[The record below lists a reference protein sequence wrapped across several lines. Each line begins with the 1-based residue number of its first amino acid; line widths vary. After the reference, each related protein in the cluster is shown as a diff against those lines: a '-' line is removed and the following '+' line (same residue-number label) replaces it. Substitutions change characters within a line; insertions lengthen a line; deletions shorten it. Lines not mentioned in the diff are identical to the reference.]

1 MQVRD
6 RLEEKVLREADM
18 QGRGWG
24 AGVNRNVGGG
34 ESEILGIDSD
44 SPSAQSG
51 EGNHGSPARRTGLP
65 VLRVAKIY

>member
-44 SPSAQSG
+44 SQCSVW
-51 EGNHGSPARRTGLP
+51 RR
-65 VLRVAKIY
+65 

>member
-18 QGRGWG
+18 QGWGWG
-24 AGVNRNVGGG
+24 VGVNRNVGGG

-44 SPSAQSG
+44 SQCSVW
-51 EGNHGSPARRTGLP
+51 RR
-65 VLRVAKIY
+65 